1 MQQRT
6 EPRKRRRI
14 NGDGSVYKRGD
25 GYWVGAFYARTTSG
39 ARKRFVVY
47 GKTLD
52 EARDKL
58 LKAMQQAR
66 SGIPV
71 PDESWKLGAY
81 LEYWLENVV
90 KRNRRPATYAL
101 YETIIR
107 LYLVPGLGTKSLV
120 RLSVPAVQM
129 FLNQRIEAGDSIR
142 KVQVMRSVLSTALS
156 RAVREELVTRNVA
169 RHVELPEWHRNTI
182 RPWAADEAKR
192 FMAASRTDPL
202 HSAFVLLILYGLR
215 RGEVLG
221 LSWSDIDSEGG
232 IIHIRQQIQRVRGEL
247 QLGPVKTHAGQRT
260 LPLLDLAAQ
269 ALAAQADQQARCR
282 ADMGSAWQDTG
293 LVFTTRTGRPVEPR
307 NFVRSFR
314 RICDN
319 HDIRLIK
326 VHHIRHTVASM
337 LKDLH
342 VPARDTQ
349 AILGHTRISTT
360 LEIYTDTADEAKR
373 DALTRLHGM
382 FSDVQHAPTATE
394 GSYKPSLGDQER

>member
-1 MQQRT
+1 MPANQSA
-6 EPRKRRRI
+6 RRRRRV

-25 GYWVGAFYARTTSG
+25 GYWVGVFYASTTAG
-39 ARKRFVVY
+39 ARKRVVVY

-90 KRNRRPATYAL
+90 KPNRRPATYAL

-107 LYLVPGLGTKSLV
+107 LYLVPGLGAKSLA

-142 KVQVMRSVLSTALS
+142 KVQVMRSVLSAALS

-169 RHVELPEWHRNTI
+169 RHVELPEWRRNTI
-182 RPWAADEAKR
+182 RPWTVDEANR
-192 FMAASRTDPL
+192 FMAASMTDPL

-221 LSWSDIDSEGG
+221 LSWSDIDSETGT
-232 IIHIRQQIQRVRGEL
+232 IHVRQQIQRIRGEL
-247 QLGPVKTHAGQRT
+247 QLGPVKTHAGRRT

-269 ALAAQADQQARCR
+269 ALAEQADQQARLPGRHGLGLAGNRPGFHHPDRPPGR
-282 ADMGSAWQDTG
+282 AAQ
-293 LVFTTRTGRPVEPR
+293 LRPVLPAHLR
-307 NFVRSFR
+307 QP
-314 RICDN
+314 
-319 HDIRLIK
+319 
-326 VHHIRHTVASM
+326 RHTADQGPPHPAHRR
-337 LKDLH
+337 LDAERPACPCPRRPGHPGAHPDQHDAGDLH
-342 VPARDTQ
+342 RHRRRGQ
-349 AILGHTRISTT
+349 AGRT
-360 LEIYTDTADEAKR
+360 
-373 DALTRLHGM
+373 
-382 FSDVQHAPTATE
+382 HAAAWHI
-394 GSYKPSLGDQER
+394 Q